1 MIQPRFFLNKS
12 RSLFMRMLELQSQ
25 DFVCEVC
32 GESAAN
38 PRMVGVES
46 DRDITSPIRLC
57 HRCGPI
63 DIDLMQLCR
72 EITIDCT
79 DN

>member
-1 MIQPRFFLNKS
+1 
-12 RSLFMRMLELQSQ
+12 MRMLELQSQ

-46 DRDITSPIRLC
+46 DRDITWPIRLC

>member
-1 MIQPRFFLNKS
+1 
-12 RSLFMRMLELQSQ
+12 MRMLELQSQ

-46 DRDITSPIRLC
+46 DRDITLPIRLC

-72 EITIDCT
+72 ESRSLAPVT
-79 DN
+79 NARGRSLQRSAR

>member
-1 MIQPRFFLNKS
+1 
-12 RSLFMRMLELQSQ
+12 MRMLELQSK

-46 DRDITSPIRLC
+46 DGDITLPIRLC

>member
-1 MIQPRFFLNKS
+1 
-12 RSLFMRMLELQSQ
+12 MRMLELQSQ

-32 GESAAN
+32 GESAPN

-46 DRDITSPIRLC
+46 DRDIISPIRLC

-63 DIDLMQLCR
+63 DIDVMQLCR

>member
-1 MIQPRFFLNKS
+1 MIQPRFFLNKP

-46 DRDITSPIRLC
+46 DRDITLPIRLC
-57 HRCGPI
+57 QRCGPI

-72 EITIDCT
+72 EITIACAG
-79 DN
+79 N

>member
-1 MIQPRFFLNKS
+1 
-12 RSLFMRMLELQSQ
+12 MRMLELQSK
-25 DFVCEVC
+25 DLVCEVC

-38 PRMVGVES
+38 PRIVGVES
-46 DRDITSPIRLC
+46 DRDIALPIRLC

-72 EITIDCT
+72 EVTIGCT

>member
-1 MIQPRFFLNKS
+1 
-12 RSLFMRMLELQSQ
+12 MRMLELQSK

-32 GESAAN
+32 GESAAK

-46 DRDITSPIRLC
+46 DRDITLLIRLC

>member
-1 MIQPRFFLNKS
+1 
-12 RSLFMRMLELQSQ
+12 MLELQSKA
-25 DFVCEVC
+25 FVCEVC

-46 DRDITSPIRLC
+46 DSDTISPIRLC

>member
-1 MIQPRFFLNKS
+1 
-12 RSLFMRMLELQSQ
+12 MRMLELQSQ

-46 DRDITSPIRLC
+46 DRDTTLPIRLC

-72 EITIDCT
+72 EITIACT
-79 DN
+79 GN

>member
-1 MIQPRFFLNKS
+1 
-12 RSLFMRMLELQSQ
+12 MRLVLLQIK

-32 GESAAN
+32 GDGVDNATT
-38 PRMVGVES
+38 VGVES
-46 DRDITSPIRLC
+46 DSDIISPIRLC

-72 EITIDCT
+72 EITIACT